1 MCTHTVAWPCSAC
14 GRAVSPAYYPVFA
27 IATMYRYT
35 HVTADKLPYGNHQL
49 LLGGQQRGL
58 ILMPKPTIYSYTIK
72 DSSGVKSTFDLSVAY
87 DAATETAG
95 ALIGNFAALGGL
107 LDAVIDGQIIDG
119 RIIVDVAP
127 DPSWK
132 AAPVADSIV
141 ERTALLTFRQ
151 ANTTYVA
158 SVDIPAISLSVL
170 DAQEAPIINAGA
182 LQTFIS
188 NLTNQSTG
196 IGGSATVF
204 ANSKYSNALLALVKA
219 VTTFRKH
226 RRSLDAKTTK
236 IP

>member
-1 MCTHTVAWPCSAC
+1 
-14 GRAVSPAYYPVFA
+14 
-27 IATMYRYT
+27 
-35 HVTADKLPYGNHQL
+35 
-49 LLGGQQRGL
+49 
-58 ILMPKPTIYSYTIK
+58 MPKPTIYSFTIK
-72 DSSGVKSTFDLSVAY
+72 DSSGVKSTADFSVAY
-87 DAATETAG
+87 DAATETVG
-95 ALIGNFAALGGL
+95 ALIGNLAALGGL

-119 RIIVDVAP
+119 RILIDVAP

-132 AAPVADSIV
+132 TAPVADSIV
-141 ERTALLTFRQ
+141 ERTALLTFQQ

-158 SVDIPAISLSVL
+158 SIDIPAISLSVL

-182 LQTFIS
+182 LQTLIN
-188 NLTNQSTG
+188 NLVNQTTG

-204 ANSKYSNALLALVKA
+204 ANSKYANALTKLLKA